1 MQGLKFAE
9 ILEWTDA
16 QLVGILGRNLSLEGV
31 STDSRHLV
39 PGELFIALSGEHFD
53 GHDYVASALA
63 RGACAAIVEAD
74 RAEVLADVGGPLL
87 VVESALEA
95 LGQIAA
101 HYRRRFEL
109 PVIGITGSSGKTT
122 TKDMVAAVLSKR
134 YHVLKTVG
142 TENNEIGVP
151 KTLLQLT
158 PEHEAVVLELAARK
172 EGDIRYLCSIAQPT
186 LGALL
191 NIGTAHL
198 EFFGSVEGVAK
209 AKGELLEYLDE
220 SSIALINA
228 DDRVVCQGVQRTKG
242 RLLTFGFQCE
252 SKFRG
257 EGLILDQKGCGHFLL
272 HNFPIDLQIPGKHNA
287 YNALAAAAIGLEL
300 GVDPGQIQEALC
312 SFRPAPRRSE
322 VTHKNGVT
330 LINDSYNANPS
341 SMRAALDM
349 LSAMKSTGG
358 RKVALL
364 GDMLELGE
372 QSPQLHA
379 DVGRQAAEVVDIL
392 LAIGSHSQ
400 HIAEAA
406 QASGLTQVHRF
417 VDKEQAV
424 SYLTSELKTGDIFIA
439 KASRGMRLWEVV
451 EQLG

>member
-1 MQGLKFAE
+1 MHGVKFDE
-9 ILEWTDA
+9 ILQWTDA
-16 QLVGILGRNLSLEGV
+16 QLVGILGRNLSPVGV
-31 STDSRHLV
+31 STDSRHLES
-39 PGELFIALSGEHFD
+39 GELFIALSGEHFD

-63 RGACAAIVEAD
+63 RGASAAVVEAG
-74 RAEVLADVGGPLL
+74 RTGVLAGVEGPLL
-87 VVESALEA
+87 VVKSALEA

-109 PVIGITGSSGKTT
+109 PVIGIAGSSGKTT

-134 YHVLKTVG
+134 YKVLKTVG

-172 EGDIRYLCSIAQPT
+172 AGDIRYLCSIAQPT

-198 EFFGSVEGVAK
+198 EFFESVEGVAK

-287 YNALAAAAIGLEL
+287 YNALAAAAIGIEL
-300 GVDPGQIQEALC
+300 GVASSQIQEALS
-312 SFRPAPRRSE
+312 SFRPPSRRSE
-322 VTHKNGVT
+322 VTCKNGVT
-330 LINDSYNANPS
+330 IINDSYNANPN

-349 LSAMKSTGG
+349 LTAMTGTGG
-358 RKVALL
+358 RKIALL

-372 QSPQLHA
+372 LSPQLHA
-379 DVGRQAAEVVDIL
+379 DVGHQAAEVVDIL
-392 LAIGSHSQ
+392 LAIGPHSQ
-400 HIAEAA
+400 HIVEAA
-406 QASGLTQVHRF
+406 QAAGLTRAYHF
-417 VDKEQAV
+417 ADKEQAV
-424 SYLTSELKTGDIFIA
+424 SYLTSELQPGDIFIA
-439 KASRGMRLWEVV
+439 KASRGMGLWEVV
-451 EQLG
+451 EQIG